1 MSSFTS
7 QAKLNSI
14 DPNDCNVPSPGGDG
28 ISSLSWS
35 PTANYLVSTNWDAG
49 VRCWEVQEQGG
60 QVRANPMA
68 QVNHDQKMPVLDSC
82 FSADGST
89 VFSVGAD
96 KAVRMWR
103 LGENP
108 PNGIAQQIGMHD
120 APAKTVGFLPSS
132 SLVVSGGWDR
142 KVRMKKCCY
151 FLLLPLQYASV
162 CSAKLFF
169 FVHLVCWFVC
179 FWIHLPTN
187 GLSASVGIFF
197 FCLDFL

>member
-1 MSSFTS
+1 MSKFSSKT
-7 QAKLNSI
+7 KLNSI
-14 DPNDCNVPSPGGDG
+14 DPSDCNVPSPGADG

-60 QVRANPMA
+60 QVQSNPMA
-68 QVNHDQKMPVLDSC
+68 QVRHDQNMPALDSC

-89 VFSVGAD
+89 VFSVGGD

-103 LGENP
+103 LAESS
-108 PNGIAQQIGMHD
+108 PNGVAQQIGVHE

-142 KVRMKKCCY
+142 KVRLIY
-151 FLLLPLQYASV
+151 Y
-162 CSAKLFF
+162 LFF
-169 FVHLVCWFVC
+169 
-179 FWIHLPTN
+179 IHS
-187 GLSASVGIFF
+187 LSKEVMSRLTRKIPLYVFYVQAQVLGHSKS
-197 FCLDFL
+197 